1 MKHIMEDGMEL
12 MAAYDDLKAFFEEHR
27 IVGRVIADIRPD
39 CFDYMIHNLCDFT
52 IEEVKEWS
60 IESGITTDGY
70 VVLLFEDGDT
80 LAVHFCGDGPILLGF
95 NAIKQEQLPQYDG
108 TIYKLSTVFKHCIG
122 RKIRQICFEKSEYKM
137 EFDHACG
144 IDMSMDDDGIKDIS
158 FILDDDTVLTA
169 KGTLDFFDLEHT
181 AGNGEDLKVP
191 FTELLKELSEETLH
205 EIFDDEQ
212 A

>member
-1 MKHIMEDGMEL
+1 
-12 MAAYDDLKAFFEEHR
+12 
-27 IVGRVIADIRPD
+27 
-39 CFDYMIHNLCDFT
+39 
-52 IEEVKEWS
+52 
-60 IESGITTDGY
+60 
-70 VVLLFEDGDT
+70 
-80 LAVHFCGDGPILLGF
+80 
-95 NAIKQEQLPQYDG
+95 
-108 TIYKLSTVFKHCIG
+108 
-122 RKIRQICFEKSEYKM
+122 SEYKM